1 VWHAPS
7 ELTPHM
13 SDLVRLGRNADG
25 GYLLPREVLED
36 ITGCLSLG
44 LGVEWSFERAL
55 FDLKRGKIRAREIVF
70 FDGSISVIGILK
82 MLFYMVRRTIYEVRI
97 GTSPRKFNLV
107 DFQRAFIGLF
117 TYLPAFRFGKDRFR
131 HEKKFVV
138 RNPKSKNECSLAEA
152 LSYSSDLRATILKID
167 IEGGE
172 WEILKT
178 ESDYDLLIDVPV
190 LIMEIHDTRK
200 KEFLE
205 LVKSLQRDFW
215 IAHLHGNTSGKCS
228 ESGMP
233 WYLEMTFVNR
243 RYSPLEGNRESLPIP
258 GLDFPVRPGEL
269 PNEIR
274 FAAVS

>member
-1 VWHAPS
+1 
-7 ELTPHM
+7 M

-44 LGVEWSFERAL
+44 LGVDWSFEKAL
-55 FDLKRGKIRAREIVF
+55 LEAKRGKIKARDIVF
-70 FDGSISVIGILK
+70 YDASTSIVGILK
-82 MLFYMVRRTIYEVRI
+82 LIRYMTIRTLSEFKQGRSVRKYNW
-97 GTSPRKFNLV
+97 F
-107 DFQRAFIGLF
+107 DFQRVSIGLF
-117 TYLPAFRFGKDRFR
+117 TYLPVFRIRRNTFR

-138 RNPKSKNECSLAEA
+138 RNPKSKDECSLVEA
-152 LSYSSDLRATILKID
+152 LSYCSDLRTTILKID

-215 IAHLHGNTSGKCS
+215 IAHLHGNTSGGCE

-233 WYLEMTFVNR
+233 LYLEATFVNS
-243 RYSPLEGNRESLPIP
+243 RYPAMAGFRKSLPLP
-258 GLDFPVRPGEL
+258 SLDFSNRPGEE
-269 PNEIR
+269 PHKIEFENM
-274 FAAVS
+274 